1 MKIKQGEKVYTA
13 NGEPA
18 GEVDRIVL
26 DPKTKEVT
34 HIVVKKGKL
43 FSEER
48 VFPISLV
55 QYSDEEQ
62 VKLRD
67 APVDLNELPVFEET
81 HYIPLDDEE
90 MKRMEVG
97 NVPVA
102 YYRYPPIFPGG
113 WASQGEISRPYL
125 EETVENIPEGTVAL
139 KEGAVVKD
147 IYGDPVGDLKQIL
160 TDTRK
165 DQVSHLVISEG
176 VILKERK
183 RIPIEWVSTI
193 MEDEVQLAVGPKI
206 LEELP
211 AF

>member
-1 MKIKQGEKVYTA
+1 MKITQGEKVYTA
-13 NGEPA
+13 SGEPA

-34 HIVVKKGKL
+34 HIVVKKGKI

-102 YYRYPPIFPGG
+102 YYRYPPILPGG
-113 WASQGEISRPYL
+113 WATQGEISRPYL

-139 KEGAVVKD
+139 KEGAAVKD
-147 IYGDPVGDLKQIL
+147 IYGDPVGDLEQIL

-165 DQVSHLVISEG
+165 DQVSHLVILEG

-183 RIPIEWVSTI
+183 RIPVEWVSTI
-193 MEDEVQLAVGPKI
+193 AEDEVQLAVGPKI
-206 LEELP
+206 LEALP
-211 AF
+211 AV